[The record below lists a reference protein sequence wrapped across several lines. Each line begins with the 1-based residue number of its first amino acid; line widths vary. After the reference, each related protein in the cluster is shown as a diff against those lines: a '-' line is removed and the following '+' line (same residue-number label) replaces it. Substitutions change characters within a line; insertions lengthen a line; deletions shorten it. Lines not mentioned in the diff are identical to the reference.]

1 MTIVRGISK
10 WTLLLLVLIAA
21 ACASGGAE
29 EPEPAGG
36 GAPTDDAA
44 SIVVINDAASASLI
58 QVYIEPVG
66 GIRANL
72 GRVEPNRTGT
82 FTYSGPPGQYV
93 ITATDV
99 DTGTT
104 RTSERFT
111 LRPGRTI
118 TWNRANNRVTFR
130 DG

>member
-1 MTIVRGISK
+1 MKAVAR
-10 WTLLLLVLIAA
+10 WTMLLFALLVA

-29 EPEPAGG
+29 EAEPAGG
-36 GAPTDDAA
+36 GAPAADAA
-44 SIVVINDAASASLI
+44 TIVVINEQAGAAVI
-58 QVYIEPVG
+58 QVYVEPVG

-72 GRVEPNRTGT
+72 GRIEPNRTGT
-82 FTYSGPPGQYV
+82 FQYTGAPGQYV
-93 ITATDV
+93 ITATGV
-99 DTGTT
+99 DTGTS

-118 TWNRANNRVTFR
+118 TWDMVSNRVTFR

>member
-1 MTIVRGISK
+1 MLVVRRITK
-10 WTLLLLVLIAA
+10 WTMLLLLVFVA
-21 ACASGGAE
+21 ACASGGTE

-36 GAPTDDAA
+36 GAASADAA
-44 SIVVINDAASASLI
+44 TIIVINEQAGTNLI

-93 ITATDV
+93 ITATSV
-99 DTGTT
+99 DTGTS

-111 LRPGRTI
+111 LRAGRTI
-118 TWNRANNRVTFR
+118 TWDMVSNRVTFR